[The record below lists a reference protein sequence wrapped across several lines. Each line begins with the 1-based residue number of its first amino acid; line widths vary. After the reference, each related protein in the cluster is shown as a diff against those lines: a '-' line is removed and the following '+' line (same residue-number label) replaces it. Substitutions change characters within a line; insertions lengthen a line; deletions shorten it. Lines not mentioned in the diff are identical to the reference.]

1 MADITLFELH
11 LDDATFSNSAPF
23 FGGAGDGE
31 ERAGADEADESGSG
45 AAGKLFVLLALGA
58 IVGLAWLV
66 SRSEVGEEIEIDEEI
81 ELPS

>member
-23 FGGAGDGE
+23 LGGEGDDE
-31 ERAGADEADESGSG
+31 VTEADDTADSGSG
-45 AAGKLFVLLALGA
+45 TASKLFILLALGA

-81 ELPS
+81 ELTS

>member
-23 FGGAGDGE
+23 VGGEDDAE
-31 ERAGADEADESGSG
+31 GAEAEAADESGSG
-45 AAGKLFVLLALGA
+45 AAGKLYILLALGA

-66 SRSEVGEEIEIDEEI
+66 SRSEVGEGIEIDEEI
-81 ELPS
+81 ELTS

>member
-11 LDDATFSNSAPF
+11 LDEASFSNTAPF
-23 FGGAGDGE
+23 FGEDE
-31 ERAGADEADESGSG
+31 DEASVEDESEGG

-66 SRSEVGEEIEIDEEI
+66 SRSEVGEEIELDQEGI
-81 ELPS
+81 ELPN

>member
-23 FGGAGDGE
+23 VGGE
-31 ERAGADEADESGSG
+31 EGAEADDADESGG
-45 AAGKLFVLLALGA
+45 AAGKLFILLALGA

-66 SRSEVGEEIEIDEEI
+66 SRSEVGEEIEIDEEV